1 MKPSGLIQIRRYSSL
16 LAHSVTPGQR
26 PEYDERGALVKV
38 TPLPRTPTALSD
50 PLGPELLLLGALVL
64 ETGGVGPENI
74 TMELGWRRCAF
85 ISDCVIRVESPG
97 TATNRTEAVL
107 DPLGC

>member
-1 MKPSGLIQIRRYSSL
+1 MKSSGLIQIRRYSSL
-16 LAHSVTPGQR
+16 PAHSVTPRQG
-26 PEYDERGALVKV
+26 PEYEERGIHAKV
-38 TPLPRTPTALSD
+38 TPPPPPTSALSD

-64 ETGGVGPENI
+64 ENGGVGPENI
-74 TMELGWRRCAF
+74 TMELEWRRCAF

-107 DPLGC
+107 GPLGC